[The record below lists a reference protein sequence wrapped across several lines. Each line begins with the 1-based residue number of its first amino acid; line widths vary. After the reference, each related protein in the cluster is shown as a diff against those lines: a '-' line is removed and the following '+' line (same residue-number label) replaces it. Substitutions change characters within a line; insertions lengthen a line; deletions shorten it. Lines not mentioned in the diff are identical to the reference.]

1 MLNFQ
6 FLISSV
12 KIHSF
17 CFVTT
22 AQIHKSTYLFV
33 GDVRA
38 VLLHVTQHNVELLR
52 RWDSD
57 CVQQWL
63 RLDDS
68 RSALQQQLEYDAA
81 AAELEDWSME
91 EDMWRHTHLAH
102 SQTLPSI
109 QVIHKLS
116 LTYKMFNNVSSPQ
129 GISL

>member
-1 MLNFQ
+1 MVEVRT
-6 FLISSV
+6 FLT
-12 KIHSF
+12 
-17 CFVTT
+17 CT
-22 AQIHKSTYLFV
+22 L
-33 GDVRA
+33 
-38 VLLHVTQHNVELLR
+38 TQYNVELLR

-109 QVIHKLS
+109 QVMHSQHNTLSYLHK
-116 LTYKMFNNVSSPQ
+116 V
-129 GISL
+129 